1 MKTSRKSV
9 AHPTERKDSKNDL
22 DMSFNLGIRN
32 AKTEYPLSQETTD
45 RRKRQM
51 SYSEQTVRHHDTH
64 DSNET
69 INHGFTGDRRPPCLR
84 RVSHHSNMADELGS
98 QYSDIK
104 YSIYSTDDDSQSYLE
119 MSSSRRGSHDT
130 GAQKY
135 YLTSYATTPRASD
148 LEHWRSQIP
157 RHGSVDE
164 PVTRP
169 PSVMDGL
176 GSGTSS
182 GACSPKRSSFGFAS
196 SSMSMSKGI
205 VERRDVFPKPQLR
218 S

>member
-1 MKTSRKSV
+1 MEMGFSLS
-9 AHPTERKDSKNDL
+9 S
-22 DMSFNLGIRN
+22 RN
-32 AKTEYPLSQETTD
+32 AQTEYLIIHGPTD
-45 RRKRQM
+45 RCKRQM
-51 SYSEQTVRHHDTH
+51 SYSEQTVKHHGSRDLKETTNH
-64 DSNET
+64 DSTNA
-69 INHGFTGDRRPPCLR
+69 RRPPCLR

-130 GAQKY
+130 EPHQY
-135 YLTSYATTPRASD
+135 PLSSYSATPRATD

-169 PSVMDGL
+169 PSVMEGL

-182 GACSPKRSSFGFAS
+182 RACSPKRSSFGFAS
-196 SSMSMSKGI
+196 SSITMSKSI
-205 VERRDVFPKPQLR
+205 VDRSDVCSKPQIR

>member
-1 MKTSRKSV
+1 MKTSRKSTV
-9 AHPTERKDSKNDL
+9 HPTERKDSKNDL
-22 DMSFNLGIRN
+22 DIGFNLGNRV
-32 AKTEYPLSQETTD
+32 AQSEYPVNQESTE

-51 SYSEQTVRHHDTH
+51 SYSEQTIRHHDTR

-69 INHGFTGDRRPPCLR
+69 TNHGFASDRRPPCLR

-104 YSIYSTDDDSQSYLE
+104 YSIYSTDDDSQNYLE

-130 GAQKY
+130 EAQQY
-135 YLTSYATTPRASD
+135 HLTSYATTPRASD

-176 GSGTSS
+176 GSGASS

-196 SSMSMSKGI
+196 SSIPMSNGI
-205 VERRDVFPKPQLR
+205 VERGDIFSKSQIR